1 MPVRCAVGRLTHL
14 PHDKARKTRDLGG
27 RHIDRYSARAGG
39 RQTLSLVTRAGCRVR
54 AWLRPKKCMFV
65 CRSVRLSRRPFNL
78 WNTAQCTNKRQCYRE
93 YHRKLHD
100 LRAIFIRSIT
110 PATPLPHPDIYAA
123 TSDSWQRV
131 RIDGIS

>member
-1 MPVRCAVGRLTHL
+1 LYAGVSGY
-14 PHDKARKTRDLGG
+14 RDGLSTCGTLLNAQTKDSHMR
-27 RHIDRYSARAGG
+27 RHAFE
-39 RQTLSLVTRAGCRVR
+39 LLV
-54 AWLRPKKCMFV
+54 
-65 CRSVRLSRRPFNL
+65 L
-78 WNTAQCTNKRQCYRE
+78 WSCYRE